1 MSFLTNASQAMP
13 EVNVEVAEVISDLL
27 VKDLGYSPEVA
38 DFWSKSLARKDGAMQ
53 VYVNDMAL
61 KMGIVYY
68 NNAIFNAQAKVI
80 DITND
85 YAEFLLSYMEKNP
98 NGSNIDLNLKEI
110 AYMLTSNQIKHLK
123 SCIESGIRTQC
134 MNDHRH
140 SLVTYLD
147 KRLNAIQE
155 NSQASDECECLNTVQ
170 ENTQAGD

>member
-13 EVNVEVAEVISDLL
+13 EVNVEVAETINDLL
-27 VKDLGYSPEVA
+27 VKELGYSLEVA

-53 VYVNDMAL
+53 VYANDVAL

-80 DITND
+80 DLTND

-98 NGSNIDLNLKEI
+98 NVSNIDLKEI
-110 AYMLTSNQIKHLK
+110 AYMLTSTQIKHLK
-123 SCIESGIRTQC
+123 SCVESGIRTQR
-134 MNDHRH
+134 MNDHRY

-155 NSQASDECECLNTVQ
+155 NTQQ
-170 ENTQAGD
+170 ENTQSVD

>member
-13 EVNVEVAEVISDLL
+13 EVNTDVAEVISDLL
-27 VKDLGYSPEVA
+27 VKDLGYSHEVA

-53 VYVNDMAL
+53 VYANDVAL

-80 DITND
+80 DLTND

-98 NGSNIDLNLKEI
+98 NCSNINLKEI
-110 AYMLTSNQIKHLK
+110 AYMLTSTQIKHLK
-123 SCIESGIRTQC
+123 SCVESGIRTHR
-134 MNDHRH
+134 MNDYSQ

-147 KRLNAIQE
+147 KRLNTIQE
-155 NSQASDECECLNTVQ
+155 NTQASDECLNTVQ
-170 ENTQAGD
+170 ENTQAKD